1 MGPPF
6 KMRITESFYRMFGTY
21 VLSGGPLKKRLKN
34 LQCTLPRTFTYRAYP
49 FSVHCLSF
57 KALAS

>member
-1 MGPPF
+1 MV
-6 KMRITESFYRMFGTY
+6 KLALIYKKSGTY